1 MGLFEKLTAEEDGG
15 GGTIPGDFILS
26 RTKDVKMAEVAAA
39 TQHYGR
45 RQKKKNNGGEHAY
58 CQLVQHFI

>member
-26 RTKDVKMAEVAAA
+26 RTKDVKMAEVAA